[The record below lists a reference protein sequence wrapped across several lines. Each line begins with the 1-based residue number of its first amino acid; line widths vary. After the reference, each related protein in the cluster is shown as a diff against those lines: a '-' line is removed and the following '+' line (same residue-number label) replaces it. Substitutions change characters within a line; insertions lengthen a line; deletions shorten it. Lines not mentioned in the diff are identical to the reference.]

1 MKCVVCG
8 CEIPEK
14 RLEILPGVNTCVK
27 HSSASKLVGVPVNIG
42 EGDHCYTDLM
52 IMNQDQYQEFE
63 RLRVGRGKTNSSNTA
78 EVNE

>member
-8 CEIPEK
+8 AEIPAK

-27 HSSASKLVGVPVNIG
+27 HSTASKLVGVPVNIG

-52 IMNQDQYQEFE
+52 IMDQNQYQEFE
-63 RLRVGRGKTNSSNTA
+63 RLRLGRGKSSNA
-78 EVNE
+78 APEINE